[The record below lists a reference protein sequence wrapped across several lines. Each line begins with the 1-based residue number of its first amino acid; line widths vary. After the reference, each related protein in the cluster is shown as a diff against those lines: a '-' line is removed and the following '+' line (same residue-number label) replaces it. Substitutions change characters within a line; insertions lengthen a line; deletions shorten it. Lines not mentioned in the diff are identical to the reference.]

1 MEGEDSENNFTVQ
14 GVGSPVPA
22 SVGGEYAGP
31 ETSIYSDR
39 TTTTTLRTDS
49 MGVES
54 LAPTDQNATS
64 KNNGDPFKRVSKIPR
79 TPPKKGTPTGPKPP
93 EGPKTAR
100 RGIFPIPRTEAEK
113 PEEEA
118 NTAALP
124 TGVINAS
131 ASKETDE
138 GNPNDVLVM
147 EMQKCLNTLKKMKA
161 ACLRQKNIS
170 IDIKDGIASLEE
182 SLDKIKWSNREKKK
196 TDVCCS
202 KPPTTSHE
210 APQQRVEAGKKKLPK
225 NPSEPGTTKRPPSSP
240 LQKDSEKKTRK
251 ISQAAESEDRQA
263 NTLTD
268 DVIHG
273 EETYA
278 QAALRG
284 KVTDAAKGTVPAN
297 TKKNIATLQGK
308 DSEAAKETLPDKT
321 NKNKGNPTTKASGKQ
336 KKRKKKKPR
345 RKQNPGAI
353 LIKPMGEETYSGI
366 LREIRNKAN
375 PDATETVVKKI
386 RETKKGEVLV
396 ELGAKTKNKTAFG
409 NCLKEILGEK
419 AVVKNLQH
427 MISLEIMDL
436 DELTTVEEVQEAIRK
451 KCTDSITELEI
462 GITSKNNRS
471 LKMAIIRV
479 NAQAA
484 EEMLKASTV
493 KIGWTHCR
501 IRQRTEVPR
510 CFKCFGY
517 GHKQSSCPN
526 PDRKGQGLCIQC
538 GEKGHKKKD
547 CKNQPKCCLCVEL
560 ETTSSINHVPGTGS
574 CQVFRKALEEAK
586 KASSK

>member
-1 MEGEDSENNFTVQ
+1 MQ

-39 TTTTTLRTDS
+39 TKTKTMRTDS

-64 KNNGDPFKRVSKIPR
+64 KNSGDPFKRASKILR
-79 TPPKKGTPTGPKPP
+79 TPPPKNGTPTGPKLP
-93 EGPKTAR
+93 EGPKSAR
-100 RGIFPIPRTEAEK
+100 RGIFPISRAEAEK
-113 PEEEA
+113 AEEEA
-118 NTAALP
+118 NSGALP

-138 GNPNDVLVM
+138 GNSNDVFLM
-147 EMQKCLNTLKKMKA
+147 EMQKCLNTIKKMKA

-170 IDIKDGIASLEE
+170 IDIKDGIVLLEE
-182 SLDKIKWSNREKKK
+182 SLDKIKWSKGEKDK

-202 KPPTTSHE
+202 KSSTTSQE
-210 APQQRVEAGKKKLPK
+210 PPQQRVEAGQKKVPK
-225 NPSEPGTTKRPPSSP
+225 NVSESGTTKRPPTSP

-251 ISQAAESEDRQA
+251 ISQVAETEDRQV

-268 DVIHG
+268 EAISGV
-273 EETYA
+273 ETYA
-278 QAALRG
+278 QATIRG
-284 KVTDAAKGTVPAN
+284 KVTDAAKGSLNAN
-297 TKKNIATLQGK
+297 TKKNIATLREK
-308 DSEAAKETLPDKT
+308 DTEAAKGTLPDKT
-321 NKNKGNPTTKASGKQ
+321 NRNKGNPITKTSGKQ
-336 KKRKKKKPR
+336 KKKRKKKPIR
-345 RKQNPGAI
+345 IQNLGAI

-419 AVVKNLQH
+419 AIVKNLQH
-427 MISLEIMDL
+427 MISLEIKDL
-436 DELTTVEEVQEAIRK
+436 DELTTIEEVQEAIRK
-451 KCTDSITELEI
+451 KFTDLITELEI

-484 EEMLKASTV
+484 EEMLKANTI

-501 IRQRTEVPR
+501 IRQRTEILR

-560 ETTSSINHVPGTGS
+560 ETPSSINHVPGTGS
-574 CQVFRKALEEAK
+574 CKVFRKALEEAK